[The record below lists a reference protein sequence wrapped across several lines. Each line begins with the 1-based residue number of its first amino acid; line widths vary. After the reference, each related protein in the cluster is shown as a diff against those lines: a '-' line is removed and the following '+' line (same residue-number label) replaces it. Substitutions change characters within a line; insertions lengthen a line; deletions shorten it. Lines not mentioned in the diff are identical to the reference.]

1 MNPNQSASYRNRNI
15 GFVFQDHLLLPHLTV
30 IENIML
36 PVSATEII
44 PGAYNEKKEYAEM
57 LMKKTGISGLDKKYP
72 YNISGGEAQ
81 RVTLVRALI
90 NKPSLL
96 LADEPTGSL
105 DSKNADVL
113 GSLLADLN
121 KDFRITLITVTHS
134 ESLASKMKLHY
145 KLLDGKLIL

>member
-1 MNPNQSASYRNRNI
+1 
-15 GFVFQDHLLLPHLTV
+15 
-30 IENIML
+30 ML
-36 PVSATEII
+36 PVSATEITE
-44 PGAYNEKKEYAEM
+44 AAFAEKREYAEI

-90 NKPSLL
+90 NKPSIL

-113 GSLLADLN
+113 GNLLAELN
-121 KDFRITLITVTHS
+121 MDFRLTLITVTHS
-134 ESLASKMKLHY
+134 DSLASKMKLHY
-145 KLLDGKLIL
+145 KLLDGKLTS